1 MTIQEALY
9 SYLSGYSAITTYT
22 SNRIYPMNLP
32 QVPKYPAITYT
43 IISEEEVDTF
53 EQPSTMIG
61 PIFQFDC
68 LATSNST
75 ARALAT
81 VLRTRFKNL
90 SGMIGGTA
98 GVTVAGV
105 EKISSIDSQFTDAD
119 GRIIAHV
126 VSADY
131 QIWYQ
136 EG

>member
-1 MTIQEALY
+1 
-9 SYLSGYSAITTYT
+9 
-22 SNRIYPMNLP
+22 MNLP

-43 IISEEEVDTF
+43 IISEDEVDTF

-61 PIFQFDC
+61 PTFQFDC
-68 LATSNST
+68 WATSNST

-81 VLRTRFKNL
+81 ALRSSFKNL

-98 GVTVAGV
+98 GVTVAGI
-105 EKISSIDSQFTDAD
+105 EKISSIDNQYTDSD